1 MLVVLERILLS
12 SLMMMIV
19 YWYLFSNHYTLECIH
34 RCEKKERNVAP
45 LKVPGLYMGPL
56 LVVSACIS
64 CLPPNLHP
72 LLGFLPSGVRR
83 AVLPF
88 HHTPVGPSVCTEAG
102 CRPALFAPGPACLFP
117 LDYIDNFY
125 IHMALHFTT

>member
-1 MLVVLERILLS
+1 M
-12 SLMMMIV
+12 
-19 YWYLFSNHYTLECIH
+19 
-34 RCEKKERNVAP
+34 AP

-72 LLGFLPSGVRR
+72 LLGFLPNGVRR

-102 CRPALFAPGPACLFP
+102 CRPALFTPGPACLFP
-117 LDYIDNFY
+117 LDYIDNFIY
-125 IHMALHFTT
+125 IWLLTSQPNYLPLPPLAAISFCSSS